1 MNSLFQ
7 DQDDGCI
14 PSLTWT
20 QRWYGFCICF
30 FIGSLTSLLS
40 SISLAKGDIPLFSL
54 LYTVGNVVSLCS
66 TGFVWGPMKQCKK
79 MFHKTRAIATSLYLI
94 CMITTVV
101 FATADLNI
109 KKSARVGICVFLIV
123 LQFFALCW
131 YCLSYIPYARQIAK
145 SCLPI

>member
-1 MNSLFQ
+1 MNSLFEGEE
-7 DQDDGCI
+7 DGCI

-30 FIGSLTSLLS
+30 IIGSVTSLLS
-40 SISLAKGDIPLFSL
+40 SISLTKGDIQSFAL
-54 LYTVGNVVSLCS
+54 LYTLGNVISLCS
-66 TGFVWGPMKQCKK
+66 TGVVWGPKRQCTK
-79 MFHKTRAIATSLYLI
+79 MFHKTRAIATSIYLT

-109 KKSARVGICVFLIV
+109 SRSARVGICIFFII

-131 YCLSYIPYARQIAK
+131 YCLSYIPYARQIATH
-145 SCLPI
+145 CLPI